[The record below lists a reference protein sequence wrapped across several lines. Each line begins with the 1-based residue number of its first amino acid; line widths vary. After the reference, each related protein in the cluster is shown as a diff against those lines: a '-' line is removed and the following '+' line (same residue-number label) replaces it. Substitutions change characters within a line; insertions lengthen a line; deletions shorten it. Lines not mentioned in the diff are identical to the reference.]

1 MISESEY
8 YDIMIL
14 AMPRAAGSVI
24 QVEEHLRY
32 FCQTLRQMNHHDSFV
47 IKTEVREAESV
58 YKLHS
63 MVNKNNLQHIGS
75 VSSGQQRK
83 VHR

>member
-1 MISESEY
+1 MNYNQNSGGMKQSRHNIFEQN
-8 YDIMIL
+8 
-14 AMPRAAGSVI
+14 A
-24 QVEEHLRY
+24 HL
-32 FCQTLRQMNHHDSFV
+32 
-47 IKTEVREAESV
+47 IKNSAKKCRPLGLPSQQGVDNNRDERGRESV

-63 MVNKNNLQHIGS
+63 MVNKNNLQHVGR

>member
-1 MISESEY
+1 MNYNLHADSMKQSRHNIFEQNAHLIKY
-8 YDIMIL
+8 Q
-14 AMPRAAGSVI
+14 RKSVAHWDCLPSKALI
-24 QVEEHLRY
+24 
-32 FCQTLRQMNHHDSFV
+32 T
-47 IKTEVREAESV
+47 TEVSEAESV

-63 MVNKNNLQHIGS
+63 MVNKNNLQQVGR